1 MTTISTLTCLL
12 ETAGRKEL
20 FGFSG
25 ELVSVI
31 PERAQAV
38 LCQNAGQ
45 AFSRPGATLVFLSII
60 KTKQKVMIGQWDQN
74 RLFYGRE
81 THLKGKKTKEMM
93 QN

>member
-45 AFSRPGATLVFLSII
+45 AFSRPGATLVFFINNKN
-60 KTKQKVMIGQWDQN
+60 KTKSNDWTMGSKSFVLWKRN
-74 RLFYGRE
+74 SLER
-81 THLKGKKTKEMM
+81 
-93 QN
+93 